1 MKPREKIKE
10 LRKNPKI
17 SQQGLANKLN
27 VPGDHIKSF
36 ESGKQKVISDELA
49 LALEKEY
56 KIPFKWWKT
65 GEGDMY
71 LNELSPEEK
80 EITIDPDTKE
90 IIDLYE
96 KFKITRD
103 EELGELIKQKISWMQ
118 AINKKTKQKD

>member
-27 VPGDHIKSF
+27 VPVDHIKSF

-56 KIPFKWWKT
+56 
-65 GEGDMY
+65 
-71 LNELSPEEK
+71 
-80 EITIDPDTKE
+80 
-90 IIDLYE
+90 
-96 KFKITRD
+96 
-103 EELGELIKQKISWMQ
+103 
-118 AINKKTKQKD
+118 NKKAVAHAEKIFIFIDDFILLRRYQRLGYYDRFKFPGQ

>member
-27 VPGDHIKSF
+27 VPVDHIKSF

-103 EELGELIKQKISWMQ
+103 
-118 AINKKTKQKD
+118 